1 MKLNFNNDELL
12 LATILGSIEKI
23 DLDKALE
30 NKDLKFKEN
39 VYTVLEDFTTRLSDA
54 VESSVIDM
62 SHNIPTYLLFSV
74 L

>member
-1 MKLNFNNDELL
+1 MKLKFNNDELL

-39 VYTVLEDFTTRLSDA
+39 VYTVLEDFTIRLSEA
-54 VESSVIDM
+54 VELSVIDM
-62 SHNIPTYLLFSV
+62 SHNIPTY
-74 L
+74 

>member
-1 MKLNFNNDELL
+1 MKLKFNNDELL

-39 VYTVLEDFTTRLSDA
+39 VYTVLEDFTIRFSEA

-62 SHNIPTYLLFSV
+62 SHNIPTY
-74 L
+74 

>member
-62 SHNIPTYLLFSV
+62 SHNIPTY
-74 L
+74 

>member
-1 MKLNFNNDELL
+1 MKLKFNNDELL

-39 VYTVLEDFTTRLSDA
+39 VYTVLEDFTTRLSEA

-62 SHNIPTYLLFSV
+62 SHNIPTY
-74 L
+74 

>member
-1 MKLNFNNDELL
+1 MKLKFNNDELL

-39 VYTVLEDFTTRLSDA
+39 VYTVLEDFTIRLSEV

-62 SHNIPTYLLFSV
+62 SHNIPTY
-74 L
+74 